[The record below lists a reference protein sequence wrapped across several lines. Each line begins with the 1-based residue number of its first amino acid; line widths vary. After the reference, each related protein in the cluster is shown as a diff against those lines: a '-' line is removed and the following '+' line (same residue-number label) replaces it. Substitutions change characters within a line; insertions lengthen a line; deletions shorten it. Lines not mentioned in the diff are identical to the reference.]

1 MTEDE
6 KVTCEETGPDLEEKA
21 VDSDVKE
28 ETVDP
33 SEDTKKET
41 EDAGKDEEAAADSKA
56 SEDKASEDQND
67 QPAKE
72 PEAIDYYDRWLRVTA
87 EYQNYRNRTIKEKE
101 EIYQNANAKFIEG
114 LLEVIDNFER
124 AMQTKPENDK
134 FADGIELIY
143 KQFLA
148 VLDKNHVKEIP
159 AKGEKFDPVVHMAI
173 QMMPVEG
180 MESDMVAEVIKKG
193 YTLNDKVIRPAM
205 VVVSQ

>member
-1 MTEDE
+1 MSEEE
-6 KVTCEETGPDLEEKA
+6 KVTAEETAAEDQTEEQGPAEE
-21 VDSDVKE
+21 E
-28 ETVDP
+28 QP
-33 SEDTKKET
+33 
-41 EDAGKDEEAAADSKA
+41 EAAAEQEA
-56 SEDKASEDQND
+56 PAETAQEDTV
-67 QPAKE
+67 
-72 PEAIDYYDRWLRVTA
+72 DYYDKWLRVTA
-87 EYQNYRNRTIKEKE
+87 EYQNYRTRTIKEKE
-101 EIYQNANAKFIEG
+101 EIYQNASAKFIEG

-143 KQFLA
+143 RQFLA
-148 VLDKNHVKEIP
+148 VLEKNHVKEIP
-159 AKGEKFDPVVHMAI
+159 AKGEKFDPVVHMAV

>member
-1 MTEDE
+1 MSEEE
-6 KVTCEETGPDLEEKA
+6 KVCCGDPQEEEIKEDQQTETPGEET
-21 VDSDVKE
+21 
-28 ETVDP
+28 ETP
-33 SEDTKKET
+33 E
-41 EDAGKDEEAAADSKA
+41 
-56 SEDKASEDQND
+56 
-67 QPAKE
+67 E
-72 PEAIDYYDRWLRVTA
+72 PETAPEQQADQQETIDYYDKWLRVTA
-87 EYQNYRNRTIKEKE
+87 EYQNYRTRTIKEKE

-143 KQFLA
+143 KQFLT
-148 VLDKNHVKEIP
+148 VLEKNHVKEIA
-159 AKGEKFDPVVHMAI
+159 AKGEKFDPVVHMAV

-193 YTLNDKVIRPAM
+193 YTMNDKVIRPAM

>member
-1 MTEDE
+1 MSEEVRQNCEESENTEDLAEE
-6 KVTCEETGPDLEEKA
+6 KDTLEEEKPET
-21 VDSDVKE
+21 SEEPKE
-28 ETVDP
+28 EA
-33 SEDTKKET
+33 K
-41 EDAGKDEEAAADSKA
+41 EEAPTAEEVKV
-56 SEDKASEDQND
+56 
-67 QPAKE
+67 E
-72 PEAIDYYDRWLRVTA
+72 PEVVDYYDKWLRVTA
-87 EYQNYRNRTIKEKE
+87 EYQNYRTRTIKEKE

-124 AMQTKPENDK
+124 AMQTRPENDK

-148 VLDKNHVKEIP
+148 VLEKNHVKEIP
-159 AKGEKFDPVVHMAI
+159 AKGEKFDPVVHMAV

-180 MESDMVAEVIKKG
+180 MESDMVAEVVKKG

>member
-6 KVTCEETGPDLEEKA
+6 KVTCEETGPDIEEEKTQGSEECEEA
-21 VDSDVKE
+21 KAE
-28 ETVDP
+28 ETQ
-33 SEDTKKET
+33 SESAETKTEPQDTK
-41 EDAGKDEEAAADSKA
+41 EEAAP
-56 SEDKASEDQND
+56 ET
-67 QPAKE
+67 
-72 PEAIDYYDRWLRVTA
+72 EAIDYYDRWLRVTA

>member
-1 MTEDE
+1 MSEE
-6 KVTCEETGPDLEEKA
+6 VKQNCEESETKEDVAEEKDTLEEEKP
-21 VDSDVKE
+21 DTSEEQKE
-28 ETVDP
+28 ET
-33 SEDTKKET
+33 KEET
-41 EDAGKDEEAAADSKA
+41 PAAEEVKV
-56 SEDKASEDQND
+56 
-67 QPAKE
+67 E
-72 PEAIDYYDRWLRVTA
+72 PEVVDYYDKWLRVTA
-87 EYQNYRNRTIKEKE
+87 EYQNYRTRTIKEKE

-124 AMQTKPENDK
+124 AMQTRPENDK

-148 VLDKNHVKEIP
+148 VLEKNHVKEIP
-159 AKGEKFDPVVHMAI
+159 AKGEKFDPVVHMAV

-180 MESDMVAEVIKKG
+180 MESDMVAEVVKKG

>member
-1 MTEDE
+1 MNEEE
-6 KVTCEETGPDLEEKA
+6 KVCCEDAQEEELKEEQQAETSEEEKEA
-21 VDSDVKE
+21 PKEAEEAPKE
-28 ETVDP
+28 EAQP
-33 SEDTKKET
+33 ET
-41 EDAGKDEEAAADSKA
+41 EV
-56 SEDKASEDQND
+56 
-67 QPAKE
+67 
-72 PEAIDYYDRWLRVTA
+72 IDYYDKWLRVTA

-143 KQFLA
+143 KQFLT
-148 VLDKNHVKEIP
+148 VLDKNHVTEIP
-159 AKGEKFDPVVHMAI
+159 AKGEKFDPVVHMAV
-173 QMMPVEG
+173 QTMPVEG

-193 YTLNDKVIRPAM
+193 YKLNDKVIRPAM